1 MEINMSSKNPDISVI
16 IPIYNV
22 EEYLEECLDSVLNQ
36 TKSNIEVIMIDDG
49 STDASGAIAQSYA
62 EKYENFQYHLIEN
75 NGLGHARNYAVPFAK
90 GKYIIFLDSDDVVVS
105 DAYEKMFNLAEKNG
119 SELTICNVARFNSRK
134 SWTSGLHKKI
144 FTDIETN
151 THITKNPNLIYDT
164 TSWNKLILRSFY
176 LENNFQFPEHI
187 LYEDIPVTIP
197 MHCKANNIS
206 VVDSIGYLWRVRDG
220 ASKSITQN
228 TSSMDNLIDRIAVMK
243 MTDRFFDE
251 NITDKKLHFIKQ
263 LKYIEI
269 DLMIFVNIC
278 AGVDA
283 ETGLKML
290 GIIKEY
296 IDSSIDSSTFEK
308 TTLINRQKYAY
319 ALNLDIDSLIRT
331 IDYQKSNY
339 SNAPI
344 KEENGE
350 FFITVPEDLFTVKD
364 RNVTEELKNNETVTA
379 IDDVIIKKDS
389 IEIFSFIY
397 KRRFSIENP
406 EQQKIRAYLYND
418 ASGSKLPLDVEYL
431 EKKNLT
437 EDRGYIFDSETGL
450 GQSYNYDGTGFKITL
465 DAPALDFSEANEGKN
480 RILVEYEN
488 RLNKSKLFLRSATV
502 NIRRKSR
509 NNTIL
514 INDIRICPAYSYID
528 EIQIIVK
535 NEPNFANKMVCSNSL
550 LTCSLEKAAN
560 KIWAENENGEKI
572 DFNSE
577 NNIDFTADT
586 GNFEEYKTYNMFIET
601 SDGAVSELVRRNK
614 KINIYDIGDKALTV
628 RSNRTYCVNFQFC
641 PTMTVLNKVVN
652 KGKMVA
658 LHTLTAGRE
667 GIISGAKRAYL
678 CIDDEIAE
686 KKIVLA
692 KSICIHSKGK
702 TNCIFLINFNNE
714 KITKDLYQGYRDVF
728 IEYELKDKTIVRDL
742 INREKH
748 FNIKIEFDTLRI
760 EFYRFI
766 KGTVKILARQK
777 WREEESTAPKRNA
790 LTFENYPKYRE
801 EKINPKQI
809 VFESMWGSKYSC
821 NPQHLYEYIDKH
833 HPEYQCIWSLKD
845 ERTPIP
851 GNAIRVRRGSQEY
864 YRYLATAKYF
874 VNNVNFEDNYVKRDG
889 QIEIQTMHGTPLK
902 TLGLDVPGDFPTE
915 QSQEKYIQKNMR
927 WNYLIVQGEFMA
939 EKAYSCF
946 RFDKEILRT
955 GYPRTDILFN
965 NSPERIESIKKSL
978 GLPLD
983 KKVILYTPTWRV
995 KNKFE
1000 MQLDLEKMRKKLGD
1014 DYIILVRL
1022 HHFCTSGYA
1031 IPADNKFIFDFNSY
1045 SCVEELYVIS
1055 DLLITDYSS
1064 VMFDYALLNKPMLF
1078 FTYDL
1083 EEYSKNLRG
1092 LYIDFEAEAPGP
1104 LLFDTDEIIDAIL
1117 NIDEVCKKCSRRV
1130 EHFKNRYL
1138 TYENGNSCE
1147 EIFNKVFNGN

>member
-1 MEINMSSKNPDISVI
+1 MSSKRPDISVI

-36 TKSNIEVIMIDDG
+36 TKDNLEVIMIDDG
-49 STDASGAIAQSYA
+49 STDSSGEIAKSYA
-62 EKYENFQYHLIEN
+62 EKYDNFQYHLIEN
-75 NGLGHARNYAVPFAK
+75 NGLGHARNYAVPFAT
-90 GKYIIFLDSDDVVVS
+90 GKYIIFLDSDDIVVS
-105 DAYEKMFNLAEKNG
+105 DAYEKMFNLAEKN
-119 SELTICNVARFNSRK
+119 SSDLTICNVARFNSRK
-134 SWTSGLHKKI
+134 SWASNLHKKI

-151 THITKNPNLIYDT
+151 THITKNSNLIYDT
-164 TSWNKLILRSFY
+164 TSWNKLILKSFY

-197 MHCKANNIS
+197 MHCKANNVS

-228 TSSMDNLIDRIAVMK
+228 TSSMDNLIDRISVMK
-243 MTDRFFDE
+243 MTDKFFDE
-251 NITDKKLHFIKQ
+251 NIKDKDLHFAKQ

-269 DLMIFVNIC
+269 DLMIFINIC

-283 ETGLKML
+283 ETGRKML
-290 GIIKEY
+290 EIIKEY
-296 IDSSIDSSTFEK
+296 VDASIDSSVFEK

-319 ALNLDIDSLIRT
+319 ALDFDIDSLIKT
-331 IDYQKSNY
+331 IEYQKSNY
-339 SNAPI
+339 FNAPI

-350 FFITVPEDLFTVKD
+350 FIVSVPEDLFTVKD

-389 IEIFSFIY
+389 VEIFSFIY
-397 KRRFSIENP
+397 KRRFNIENYS
-406 EQQKIRAYLYND
+406 QQSIHAYLYND
-418 ASGSKLPLDVEYL
+418 ASGNKLPLHVDYL

-450 GQSYNYDGTGFKITL
+450 GQSYNYDGTGFKITV
-465 DAPALDFSEANEGKN
+465 DAAALKFTKENEGTN
-480 RILVEYEN
+480 RILVAYEN

-514 INDIRICPAYSYID
+514 VGNYRISPAYSHID
-528 EIQIIVK
+528 EIQIVIK
-535 NEPNFANKMVCSNSL
+535 NEQNFAKNMTCSNTL
-550 LTCSLEKAAN
+550 LTCALEKKAN
-560 KIWAENENGEKI
+560 KIWAENEDGKKI
-572 DFNSE
+572 EFATSNHTE
-577 NNIDFTADT
+577 FTADI
-586 GNFEEYKTYNMFIET
+586 NSFEEYKNYNMFIET
-601 SDGAVSELVRRNK
+601 ADGKTSELVRRNK
-614 KINIYDIGDKALTV
+614 KINIQDLKTKALTI

-641 PTMTVLNKVVN
+641 PTITVLNKVVN
-652 KGKMVA
+652 KGKRIA
-658 LHTLTAGRE
+658 LHTFTAGRE
-667 GIISGAKRAYL
+667 DIIADAKKAYL

-702 TNCIFLINFNNE
+702 TNCIFLINFGNKN
-714 KITKDLYQGYRDVF
+714 ITKDLYQGYRDVY

-766 KGTVKILARQK
+766 KGTVKILARQQ
-777 WREEESTAPKRNA
+777 WREAENTAPKRKA

-821 NPQHLYEYIDKH
+821 NPQHLYEYIDKY

-864 YRYLATAKYF
+864 YKYLATAKYF

-915 QSQEKYIQKNMR
+915 QSQEKYIAKNMR
-927 WNYLIVQGEFMA
+927 WNYLIVQGKFME

-946 RFDKEILRT
+946 RFDKEILKT

-965 NSPERIESIKKSL
+965 NSPEKIEKIKKDL

-983 KKVILYTPTWRV
+983 KKIILYTPTWRV
-995 KNKFE
+995 KNKFD
-1000 MQLDLEKMRKKLGD
+1000 MQLDLKKMREQLGD
-1014 DYIILVRL
+1014 EYVILVRL
-1022 HHFCTSGYA
+1022 HHFCSSGYA

-1104 LLFDTDEIIDAIL
+1104 LLFDTDEIIDAVL
-1117 NIDEVCKKCSRRV
+1117 NIDKVSENCRDRI
-1130 EHFKNRYL
+1130 ENFKNRYL

-1147 EIFNKVFNGN
+1147 EIFNKVFKNNELK